1 MGAARRETTRL
12 ARTLPRTSLCIVL
25 MAMPCAA
32 HADAGV
38 PMLALIWPASWILF
52 IPIVAIEAWIA
63 REVVGL
69 TVKRCILASTAAN
82 AVSTL
87 VPRWT
92 SEIRPTADGSKP
104 ANGQDPRPVRF
115 YPTDSSFCNA

>member
-1 MGAARRETTRL
+1 MGAAHREATRL

-25 MAMPCAA
+25 MATPYAA
-32 HADAGV
+32 RADAGV
-38 PMLALIWPASWILF
+38 PMLALVWPASWMLF

-63 REVVGL
+63 RKVVGL

-87 VPRWT
+87 VGIPLVWGGASR
-92 SEIRPTADGSKP
+92 SSRSSSRTADRRLASTRSGTASMP
-104 ANGQDPRPVRF
+104 
-115 YPTDSSFCNA
+115 